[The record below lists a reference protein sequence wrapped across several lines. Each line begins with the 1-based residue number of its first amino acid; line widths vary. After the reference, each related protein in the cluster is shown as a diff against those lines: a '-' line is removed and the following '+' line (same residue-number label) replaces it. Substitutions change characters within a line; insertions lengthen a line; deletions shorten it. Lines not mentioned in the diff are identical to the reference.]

1 MEEHGGRLLAPLET
15 PLAPHLSRER
25 FGIPYCYSSWV
36 PRTANTLFLIQ
47 AMVDEVSKLLKTLK
61 VNKATGPDKL
71 PNVVLKKCADALAP
85 SLTFLINLA
94 CDL

>member
-1 MEEHGGRLLAPLET
+1 
-15 PLAPHLSRER
+15 
-25 FGIPYCYSSWV
+25 
-36 PRTANTLFLIQ
+36 
-47 AMVDEVSKLLKTLK
+47 MVDEVSKLLKTLK

-71 PNVVLKKCADALAP
+71 PNVVLNKCADALAP

>member
-1 MEEHGGRLLAPLET
+1 
-15 PLAPHLSRER
+15 
-25 FGIPYCYSSWV
+25 
-36 PRTANTLFLIQ
+36 
-47 AMVDEVSKLLKTLK
+47 MVDEVSKLLKTLK

-94 CDL
+94 RRRRRRILYLSTVVSSGISIIIN